1 MPSFDD
7 TRCMSPATK
16 SRGMQV
22 HTVRDLGAAVRQAR
36 TDQKMSQAELA
47 AKVGVSR
54 NWIMRLEKGHP
65 RLEAQLVLDAM
76 AAAGVALT
84 TDTDDESLLEPTDS
98 AWTEVFADLA
108 VKPKEDSDSR
118 LPSDDKPPS
127 DG

>member
-7 TRCMSPATK
+7 TDCMSSATE
-16 SRGMQV
+16 SRGVQV

-36 TDQKMSQAELA
+36 TEQNMSQADLA

-76 AAAGVALT
+76 AAAGVVLT
-84 TDTDDESLLEPTDS
+84 AAEGLPDEPTDS
-98 AWTEVFADLA
+98 AWNEVFANLA
-108 VKPKEDSDSR
+108 VKPETTPNNHPAPDER
-118 LPSDDKPPS
+118 QPS
-127 DG
+127 GG

>member
-7 TRCMSPATK
+7 TGCMSSPAE
-16 SRGMQV
+16 SRGIQI

-36 TDQKMSQAELA
+36 TEQKMSQADLA

-84 TDTDDESLLEPTDS
+84 TVEGSPDEPTDS
-98 AWTEVFADLA
+98 AWNEVFADLA
-108 VKPKEDSDSR
+108 VKQGAAPNNHPEVEDEQ
-118 LPSDDKPPS
+118 PSDE
-127 DG
+127 

>member
-1 MPSFDD
+1 
-7 TRCMSPATK
+7 
-16 SRGMQV
+16 MQV